1 MITLTLG
8 YITLPFDII
17 KSTKSLP
24 SNDYV
29 LSKSVITL
37 SIQGFLQSPPVMY
50 PTIERHIIRL
60 SRQATA
66 TESNLC
72 NTLFQALCQP
82 QQPAY
87 GIIQIENF
95 LLGILTPTGQG
106 NLFTIHVVESE
117 SIPLTSNHSQ
127 VEERMLDL
135 DSSIRPIEILKACQ
149 LWPNSK
155 SNLENI
161 ANQIYKIA
169 MVYGYWENW
178 RLFEGIC
185 QRHEINP
192 QQFIEK

>member
-1 MITLTLG
+1 
-8 YITLPFDII
+8 
-17 KSTKSLP
+17 
-24 SNDYV
+24 
-29 LSKSVITL
+29 
-37 SIQGFLQSPPVMY
+37 MY
-50 PTIERHIIRL
+50 PTIERHVIRL
-60 SRQATA
+60 SPQATA
-66 TESNLC
+66 AESNSC
-72 NTLFQALCQP
+72 STLFQALCQP

-117 SIPLTSNHSQ
+117 SIPLTGNHSQ
-127 VEERMLDL
+127 VEEKMLDL
-135 DSSIRPIEILKACQ
+135 ESSIRPIEILKACQ

-155 SNLENI
+155 SHLENI